1 MNCGQNIDWKSYV
14 LGEMG
19 AEEKRTAAA
28 HAETCVACREELAG
42 LQLTLSALASVREEE
57 LPRRIAFVSDP
68 VFEPKW
74 WQRLFTPTFA
84 SACVLAGAIV
94 FHAAWSGNAANEAEI
109 QARIDKAVNKE
120 IQDRMVLFEQKDRQ
134 FAQAYMAAVNLVRQ

>member
-1 MNCGQNIDWKSYV
+1 MNCPQNIDWKAYA
-14 LGEMG
+14 LGEMNE
-19 AEEKRTAAA
+19 ADKRAASA
-28 HAETCVACREELAG
+28 HAATCSECREELSG
-42 LQLTLSALASVREEE
+42 LQVTLSALATLREEE

-84 SACVLAGAIV
+84 AACVVAAAIV
-94 FHAAWSGNAANEAEI
+94 FHAYAAKGPSETEI